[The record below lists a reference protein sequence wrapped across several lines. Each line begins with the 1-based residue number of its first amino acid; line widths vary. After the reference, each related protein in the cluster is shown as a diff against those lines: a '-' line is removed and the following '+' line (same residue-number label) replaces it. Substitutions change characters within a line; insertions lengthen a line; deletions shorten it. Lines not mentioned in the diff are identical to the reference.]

1 MNRKREPSRDWTYVV
16 AQIRGRHKI
25 RSRKIAEILGISFT
39 ALTNLST
46 GRTKE
51 PLYGVGVRL
60 LELLERGK

>member
-1 MNRKREPSRDWTYVV
+1 MNKKRKPSRDWTYVV
-16 AQIRGRHKI
+16 AQIRGKHKI
-25 RSRKIAEILGISFT
+25 RSRKIAEMTGISFT

-60 LELLERGK
+60 LELMERGK